1 MKKLNKILTLCAIPF
16 LLMACNETKQS
27 TPSSSPAKTNQS
39 ASSQQDLM
47 KTAYEDVKKLNS
59 FSTGSMMSANQAYV
73 LFDPQCP
80 HCAKLWAETKKV
92 NGVNFNWIP
101 VGFLSPKSTEQ
112 GAVILS
118 SPEAAKLMNLHE
130 ELLSNNMGGMV
141 TNEVPQAGR
150 DKVKQNTE
158 YFKKNFESVPVVIF
172 QNSKTK
178 EFGIINGAVPKAVLE
193 EKLGLTP

>member
-1 MKKLNKILTLCAIPF
+1 MKKLNKILTICAIPL
-16 LLMACNETKQS
+16 LLMACNETKQTTTNPVGS
-27 TPSSSPAKTNQS
+27 TQPA
-39 ASSQQDLM
+39 ASEQDKM
-47 KTAYEDVKKLNS
+47 KQAYEDAKKLNS
-59 FSTGSMMSANQAYV
+59 FSSGSMMAANQAYV

-80 HCAKLWAETKKV
+80 HCAKLWAEAKRV

-101 VGFLSPKSTEQ
+101 VGFLNAKSTEQ

-118 SPEAAKLMNLHE
+118 SPESAKLMNLHE

-172 QNSKTK
+172 QNSKTR